1 MPLCRPPNFPR
12 ALQWRVFG
20 WQYLRLSLIGLL
32 ASAGRIGQTLCLLYL
47 LIAYSNPASSDSEVR
62 PAGRRCAF
70 VARAVPRAAL
80 THRGHPPPPPPDP
93 SGGCPRSTCT
103 PWG

>member
-70 VARAVPRAAL
+70 MARAGPRAAL
-80 THRGHPPPPPPDP
+80 THRGHPPPPPPDL